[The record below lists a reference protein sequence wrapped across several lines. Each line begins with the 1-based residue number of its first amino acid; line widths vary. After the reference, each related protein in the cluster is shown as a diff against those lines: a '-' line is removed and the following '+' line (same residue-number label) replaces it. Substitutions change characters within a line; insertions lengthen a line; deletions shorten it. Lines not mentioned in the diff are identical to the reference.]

1 LGRSRAGQGADV
13 LPYGGGDFPDP
24 AYHYQETGGGKLS
37 SLAQE
42 KPLLKDINHRTSVG
56 SILTTVLLSIV
67 SLVFL
72 APILLVLLNSFK
84 AKLFVINSPFAF
96 PNKESFVGLSNFVN
110 GMAATGFPSAFGW
123 SLFITVFSV
132 VIIVLFAS
140 MTAWYITRSNGRF
153 SKALYFAFV
162 FAMIVPFQMVM
173 FPLTK
178 VANVLHLDNPLGILF
193 IYLGF
198 GASQSVFLFSGFVK
212 SIPIAVEEAAII
224 DGCTPFRAFFLVI
237 LPMLMPIAITVSIL
251 NTMWIWND
259 YLLPNLVIGSE
270 YRTIPI
276 AVQYLRGGY
285 GSIDM
290 GYMMATIIMAVI
302 PIIIFYFSCQK
313 YIINGIT
320 AGSVKG

>member
-1 LGRSRAGQGADV
+1 LRDLRDTRLKPAGA
-13 LPYGGGDFPDP
+13 L
-24 AYHYQETGGGKLS
+24 
-37 SLAQE
+37 
-42 KPLLKDINHRTSVG
+42 
-56 SILTTVLLSIV
+56 VLLLLAVIALLFV
-67 SLVFL
+67 

-84 AKLFVINSPFAF
+84 GKLYVVDTPFAF
-96 PNKESFVGLSNFVN
+96 PNGESFTGLTNYTR
-110 GMAATGFPSAFGW
+110 GAAATGFFPAFGW

-132 VIIVLFAS
+132 AAIVLFSA
-140 MTAWYITRSNGRF
+140 MTAWYITRSGLAF
-153 SKALYFAFV
+153 CKGLYFVFV

-178 VANVLHLDNPLGILF
+178 VANLLNLDNPAGILL

-198 GASQSVFLFSGFVK
+198 GSAQSVFLFSGFVK
-212 SIPIAVEEAAII
+212 SVPLAVEEAAVI
-224 DGCTPFRAFFLVI
+224 DGCTPVRAFFSVI
-237 LPMLMPIAITVSIL
+237 FPMLMPIAITVSIL

-259 YLLPNLVIGSE
+259 YLLPNLIIGSE
-270 YRTIPI
+270 YRTIPV

-302 PIIIFYFSCQK
+302 PIIIFYFACQK
-313 YIINGIT
+313 YIIQGVT

>member
-1 LGRSRAGQGADV
+1 LI
-13 LPYGGGDFPDP
+13 
-24 AYHYQETGGGKLS
+24 
-37 SLAQE
+37 QE
-42 KPLLKDINHRTSVG
+42 KRPLDAGHVVLV
-56 SILTTVLLSIV
+56 ILLLAV
-67 SLVFL
+67 SLVFV
-72 APILLVLLNSFK
+72 APILLVFLNSFK
-84 AKLFVINSPFAF
+84 AKLFVINTPFAF
-96 PNKESFVGLSNFVN
+96 PDAESFTGLSNYTRGIV
-110 GMAATGFPSAFGW
+110 ATGFPSAFGW
-123 SLFITVFSV
+123 SLLITVFSV
-132 VIIVLFAS
+132 ALIVLFSS
-140 MTAWYITRSNGRF
+140 MTAWYITRSTGGF
-153 SKALYFAFV
+153 SKGLYFAFV

-178 VANVLHLDNPLGILF
+178 VANMLHLDNPVGILF

-212 SIPIAVEEAAII
+212 SVPIAVEEAAII
-224 DGCTPFRAFFLVI
+224 DGCTPVKAFFSVI
-237 LPMLMPIAITVSIL
+237 LPMLVPIAITVAIL

-290 GYMMATIIMAVI
+290 GYMMAVITLAVI

-313 YIINGIT
+313 HIIHGIT